1 MSATCKEI
9 VDSYLPVILD
19 MIKGEASN
27 PGEVCS
33 SLNLCQ
39 SLQKYLAEQN
49 RQKQLESNKIP
60 EVDMASVVAPFMANI
75 PLLLYPQ
82 DRPHSQ
88 PQSKVS

>member
-1 MSATCKEI
+1 MSSPFQS
-9 VDSYLPVILD
+9 D
-19 MIKGEASN
+19 

-49 RQKQLESNKIP
+49 HQKQLETNKIP

-82 DRPHSQ
+82 DHPHSQ
-88 PQSKVS
+88 PQAKVSGRQVGSG